1 MSTWSMRILRS
12 IGLLLL
18 LLSISGL
25 AVSDDN
31 AITEAS
37 PLPANVRRVPA
48 YEHILFFDSLARFQ
62 PNGSMEMRENITV
75 LSLGKEIR
83 RGIFRTLPLS
93 WHRQDGK
100 IFSVDYV
107 IKSVSRNGLPEPYS
121 LDRTTKAL
129 TVRIGSADRTLKPG
143 IYNYEIRYQVSN
155 HFSRFHDWDEL
166 YWNVTGNDWSWPIG
180 KARFQLVLPDAAG
193 QLNADGRDAR
203 LRTIDVYTGRQG
215 AKDHHAIILPDGSI
229 QTSRPLATGEGLTV
243 VYTWLSALYYAT

>member
-1 MSTWSMRILRS
+1 MRILRS

-229 QTSRPLATGEGLTV
+229 QTSRPLPPAKG
-243 VYTWLSALYYAT
+243 